1 MHANTRLDLVLW
13 APVSTPWLW
22 TAGLG
27 IGLVSGYATLELNAL
42 LAIPLAVVWLYVSLR
57 RPRLVG
63 LAGAVVGHGM
73 AWTWLLGKA
82 SGFCLQS
89 LPPICFSAPR
99 LPFEPS
105 YTRSEA
111 ALATQQQ
118 MGTAVGVVLLAVG
131 IVLTVALALRLP
143 RRWLHLR

>member
-1 MHANTRLDLVLW
+1 MHAHTRLDSKLW

-22 TAGLG
+22 AAGFG
-27 IGLVSGYATLELNAL
+27 IGLVSGYATLELNVL
-42 LAIPLAVVWLYVSLR
+42 LTIPLAAMWLYIGLR

-73 AWTWLLGKA
+73 AWIWLLATA
-82 SGFCLQS
+82 SGICLQS
-89 LPPICFSAPR
+89 LPPMCWSVPR
-99 LPFEPS
+99 LPFASS

-111 ALATQQQ
+111 ALAAGQQ
-118 MGTAVGVVLLAVG
+118 MAIALGVSLLAVG
-131 IVLTVALALRLP
+131 IVLTLALVLRGP